1 MLGPKFGQC
10 CNHLKI
16 LMCCLI
22 TNLAVPRFFV
32 EVFLSSIVT
41 YGMRTW
47 APKIF
52 WFTFL
57 LDYYLETIKNVLFSG
72 PTIFPNV
79 FQVGPEKN
87 EGQRQ
92 PERYFD
98 KVITTWVSQ
107 RHISIFSWG
116 RISAFNNCLEYNS
129 RLEHIYLYI
138 NHTYLYLFWH
148 RDLD

>member
-1 MLGPKFGQC
+1 MVGPKFGQC
-10 CNHLKI
+10 CNHLTI

-47 APKIF
+47 APKIL
-52 WFTFL
+52 WFTFNILAWL
-57 LDYYLETIKNVLFSG
+57 LPWNDQKCFIFRSDYFSKC
-72 PTIFPNV
+72 FP
-79 FQVGPEKN
+79 GRTWKN

-129 RLEHIYLYI
+129 RLDR
-138 NHTYLYLFWH
+138 TYLSLHYSYISLP
-148 RDLD
+148 LLT

>member
-1 MLGPKFGQC
+1 MVGPKFGQC
-10 CNHLKI
+10 CNHLTI

-22 TNLAVPRFFV
+22 TNLAVPRFLV

-47 APKIF
+47 APKIL

-79 FQVGPEKN
+79 FQVGPEKMKVKDN
-87 EGQRQ
+87 LKDISTKSSPPGFLKGIFQSFPEEGYQ
-92 PERYFD
+92 PS
-98 KVITTWVSQ
+98 TTALNII
-107 RHISIFSWG
+107 H
-116 RISAFNNCLEYNS
+116 
-129 RLEHIYLYI
+129 
-138 NHTYLYLFWH
+138 
-148 RDLD
+148 D

>member
-1 MLGPKFGQC
+1 MVGPKFGQY
-10 CNHLKI
+10 CNHLTI

-47 APKIF
+47 APKIL

-79 FQVGPEKN
+79 FQVGPEKMKVKDN
-87 EGQRQ
+87 LKDISTKSSPPGFLKGIFQSFPEEGYQ
-92 PERYFD
+92 PSTNALNIIHD
-98 KVITTWVSQ
+98 
-107 RHISIFSWG
+107 
-116 RISAFNNCLEYNS
+116 
-129 RLEHIYLYI
+129 
-138 NHTYLYLFWH
+138 
-148 RDLD
+148 